1 MLLPLLLDLFLWLGP
16 HLSIYPLTVK
26 FSNLIDEE
34 LPLSAAAAET
44 RRALT
49 ESLEQAG
56 EQLNV
61 FAFVSTAPIG
71 IPSLIAGKAPM
82 DAPIGE
88 PTVWA
93 VTGELQLLT
102 FALGF
107 TLIGLLLG
115 AVYFSF
121 IARGVVPG
129 ATRWNVRQAARR
141 IWISWARMVAFVVL
155 MFVVLTALSVPL
167 LLLVGL
173 AGLLS
178 ATLANIVV
186 SLGFAAVLWLLLY
199 VGFAVHGIVLKNRGV
214 LAAIWDSIRLVQWNL
229 PGVVGLFSL
238 IMIISWGLGYLWNI
252 PSGDTWLLLAGIL
265 GHAFVAT
272 GLITATFVFYQDRYR
287 WWNELREY
295 RRQILALEHERRE
308 RRRS

>member
-1 MLLPLLLDLFLWLGP
+1 MAKAPNEPAPPAGVIESLSAGFETVAAHAGLMLLPLLLDLFLWLGP

-121 IARGVVPG
+121 IA
-129 ATRWNVRQAARR
+129 
-141 IWISWARMVAFVVL
+141 
-155 MFVVLTALSVPL
+155 
-167 LLLVGL
+167 
-173 AGLLS
+173 
-178 ATLANIVV
+178 
-186 SLGFAAVLWLLLY
+186 
-199 VGFAVHGIVLKNRGV
+199 
-214 LAAIWDSIRLVQWNL
+214 
-229 PGVVGLFSL
+229 
-238 IMIISWGLGYLWNI
+238 
-252 PSGDTWLLLAGIL
+252 
-265 GHAFVAT
+265 
-272 GLITATFVFYQDRYR
+272 
-287 WWNELREY
+287 
-295 RRQILALEHERRE
+295 
-308 RRRS
+308 